1 MHNMFNII
9 RYSWF
14 LFWYIVRYISV
25 VEFREKLVAIV
36 AVWFELI
43 ALFKFAKILNSRVRI
58 GIDFAISLISLIN

>member
-1 MHNMFNII
+1 M
-9 RYSWF
+9 
-14 LFWYIVRYISV
+14 FWYIVRYISV

-43 ALFKFAKILNSRVRI
+43 ALFKFARILNSRVRI